1 MIAAAVL
8 FAAIAGVLVFVAL
21 QNRGGDEGT
30 TSLAPTTEV
39 VVAAR
44 TIDTNTKLSADMLE
58 LTSVP
63 SDQVLTGAYT
73 SIDLAVGL
81 PLRYPVQKGEQVTT
95 SKIGLEAIQD
105 EKDLALVLE
114 PGKRGFSVLV
124 SEVTGVG
131 GLLLPGNVV
140 DVIAVFPEGPAGI
153 TKLGDIVSVQDI
165 QDIKAV
171 TLLQNIEVLGVA
183 QEAQEPVPAA
193 APGAETGGEG
203 EAAEDVEVGQGIRG
217 QRPEDVERQPGARSV
232 TLAVTPD
239 QAQLLALVQETAG
252 IIWLSLRPVGE
263 PEGAPP
269 DETNLL
275 PLISAP
281 LPRK

>member
-30 TSLAPTTEV
+30 TSLALTTEV

-58 LTSVP
+58 LTSVS
-63 SDQVLTGAYT
+63 SDQVLAGAYT
-73 SIDLAVGL
+73 SIDLAIGL

-114 PGKRGFSVLV
+114 PGTRGFSILV

-140 DVIAVFPEGPAGI
+140 DVIVVFPDGPAGI
-153 TKLGDIVSVQDI
+153 TKLGDIVSIEDI
-165 QDIKAV
+165 QDIKAI
-171 TLLQNIEVLGVA
+171 TLLQNIEVLALA
-183 QEAQEPVPAA
+183 QEAQEPIPAA
-193 APGAETGGEG
+193 ASTSEDGD
-203 EAAEDVEVGQGIRG
+203 AAEDVEVRQGIRG

-239 QAQLLALVQETAG
+239 QAQLLALVQETSG
-252 IIWLSLRPVGE
+252 FIWLSLRPVGE

-269 DETNLL
+269 DETTLL